1 MQLRNRR
8 RSATP
13 LSQAIH
19 DNAPTDPANRRPRV
33 NGIDRA
39 FEILDFLLAHGQPA
53 RCADIARGTGMPVST
68 SYQIVERLLGH
79 QVLAG
84 DVDGMLALGPRL
96 AQYGRAYRQTTPLL
110 KVATDEM
117 THLAHRVGE
126 SVQIC
131 GRAGNDMVVL
141 AMASGP
147 GLFAV
152 TSQVGTRVPINWT
165 ASGLLLTGHMTEAER
180 LALYRQAAVPSPTGE
195 AETDP
200 QKLSQA
206 SARAFAERLAV
217 QVNGADFGV
226 ACVAAPI
233 VDELGACVATISIV
247 VPGIKSRLPDLKRA
261 VRQAARTIEAR
272 IGWDSPPLETGE
284 GVA

>member
-1 MQLRNRR
+1 MQLRNIR

-13 LSQAIH
+13 LSQAVH
-19 DNAPTDPANRRPRV
+19 DEAPADAANRRPRV

-39 FEILDFLLAHGQPA
+39 FEILDFLLERGQPA

-79 QVLAG
+79 QVLTG
-84 DVDGMLALGPRL
+84 DVDGMIGLGPRL
-96 AQYGRAYRQTTPLL
+96 AQYGRGYRQTTPLL
-110 KVATDEM
+110 RVASEEM
-117 THLAHRVGE
+117 TRLAREVGE

-131 GRAGNDMVVL
+131 GRADNDMVVL
-141 AMASGP
+141 AMASGS

-165 ASGLLLTGHMTEAER
+165 ASGLLLTGHMPEAER
-180 LALYRQAAVPSPTGE
+180 LALYRQAAMPSPTGE

-200 QKLSQA
+200 EKLSQA
-206 SARAFAERLAV
+206 SARAFAEGLSV

-226 ACVAAPI
+226 ACVAAPVI
-233 VDELGACVATISIV
+233 DEAGRCVATISIV
-247 VPGIKSRLPDLKRA
+247 VPGIKARLPDLKRA
-261 VRQAARTIEAR
+261 VRNAAHAIETR
-272 IGWDSPPLETGE
+272 IGWDRLPLEPGE
-284 GVA
+284 AIA

>member
-8 RSATP
+8 RRTPP

-19 DNAPTDPANRRPRV
+19 DDVPRRPRV

-53 RCADIARGTGMPVST
+53 RCAEIARGTGMPVST

-79 QVLAG
+79 QVLTG
-84 DVDGMLALGPRL
+84 DVDGMIALGPRL
-96 AQYGRAYRQTTPLL
+96 AQYGRGYRQTTPLL
-110 KVATDEM
+110 KVASDEM
-117 THLAHRVGE
+117 ARLAQEVGE

-131 GRAGNDMVVL
+131 GRADNEMVVL
-141 AMASGP
+141 AMESGP

-152 TSQVGTRVPINWT
+152 TSQVGTHVPINWT
-165 ASGLLLTGHMTEAER
+165 ASGLLLTGHMDEAER
-180 LALYRQAAVPSPTGE
+180 LELYREASVPSPTGE

-200 QKLSQA
+200 HRLSRA

-233 VDELGACVATISIV
+233 IDDRGQCVATISIV
-247 VPGIKSRLPDLKRA
+247 VPGIKARLPELKRA

-272 IGWDSPPLETGE
+272 IGWDSLPLEPGE
-284 GVA
+284 VVA